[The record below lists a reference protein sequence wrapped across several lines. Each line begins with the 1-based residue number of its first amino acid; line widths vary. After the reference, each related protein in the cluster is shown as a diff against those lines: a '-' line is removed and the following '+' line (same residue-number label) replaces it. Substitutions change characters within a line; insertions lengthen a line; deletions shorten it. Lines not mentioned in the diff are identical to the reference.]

1 MKIIS
6 SASSASLV
14 SDWPARKNLEGEAR
28 VGSGVKVGYVSDDK
42 IAWKCGKW
50 G

>member
-14 SDWPARKNLEGEAR
+14 SDWPVHKNLEREAR
-28 VGSGVKVGYVSDDK
+28 VGSGVKVGYVSDENVVNG
-42 IAWKCGKW
+42 ANRSF
-50 G
+50 